1 MNRRKGA
8 FIMKKHVLLLSMLLV
23 ALIIPAAWLNL
34 QTGLYVGEDFLRS
47 TDAGYGPLTLQHQA
61 DGMQVTGSVD
71 GFSWDAAVQTQDGG
85 MTVTLAD
92 GNVYAGT
99 WDGEHLCDERGMP
112 YAYTSGG
119 ITIVVNNEP
128 SPPDPILQ
136 ADTLCRMALG
146 QTEARGSLWCVL
158 VGVIVYGIG
167 MLSIFF
173 PDFMYFLGRRWCFEQ
188 PELSDA
194 GRFCQRL
201 GGVVALAGGAVV
213 MYLPLFI

>member
-1 MNRRKGA
+1 
-8 FIMKKHVLLLSMLLV
+8 MKKQVLLLCLVLLV
-23 ALIIPAAWLNL
+23 LIVPATWLNL
-34 QTGLYVGEDFLRS
+34 QTGLYVGEEFLRC
-47 TDAGYGPLTLQHQA
+47 TGAGYGSLTLQHQA
-61 DGMQVTGSVD
+61 DGVHITGSMD
-71 GFSWDAAVQTQDGG
+71 GFSWDATVQMQEGS
-85 MTVTLAD
+85 MSVTLAD
-92 GNVYAGT
+92 GTVYAGA
-99 WDGEHLCDERGMP
+99 WDGEHLCDESGMP

-128 SPPDPILQ
+128 APPNPIFQ

-201 GGVVALAGGAVV
+201 GGAVALAGGTVV
-213 MYLPLFI
+213 MYLPLLI